1 MEIIWAEEA
10 FRAWQDTIDYIV
22 EEFGV
27 RAAEKFYKKTEE
39 WQNVLSSS
47 PMAGK
52 TEPLLNNRSR
62 LYRSIVITKQC
73 KLIYYIE
80 DETIF
85 IVDFWDVRR
94 EPEALAAQVKG

>member
-39 WQNVLSSS
+39 WQDVLSSS
-47 PMAGK
+47 PKAGK
-52 TEPLLNNRSR
+52 IEPLLNNRSR
-62 LYRSIVITKQC
+62 SYRSIVITRQN

-85 IVDFWDVRR
+85 IVDFWDTRR
-94 EPEALAAQVKG
+94 EPQQQADKLE

>member
-27 RAAEKFYKKTEE
+27 RAAEKFYEKTEE
-39 WQNVLSSS
+39 WQDVLSSS
-47 PMAGK
+47 PKAGK
-52 TEPLLNNRSR
+52 IEPLLNNRSR
-62 LYRSIVITKQC
+62 SYRSIVITKQA

-80 DETIF
+80 DEAVF
-85 IVDFWDVRR
+85 IVDFWDTRR
-94 EPEALAAQVKG
+94 EPQQQADKLE

>member
-47 PMAGK
+47 PKAGK
-52 TEPLLNNRSR
+52 IETLLNNRSR
-62 LYRSIVITKQC
+62 SYRSIVITRQN

-85 IVDFWDVRR
+85 IVDFWDTRR
-94 EPEALAAQVKG
+94 EPLQQADKIE

>member
-39 WQNVLSSS
+39 WQDVLSSS
-47 PMAGK
+47 PKAGK
-52 TEPLLNNRSR
+52 IETLLNNRSR
-62 LYRSIVITKQC
+62 SYRSIVITRQN

-85 IVDFWDVRR
+85 IVDFWDTRR
-94 EPEALAAQVKG
+94 EPLQQADKIE

>member
-22 EEFGV
+22 KEFGV

-39 WQNVLSSS
+39 WQDVLSSS
-47 PMAGK
+47 PMVGK
-52 TEPLLNNRSR
+52 IEPLLNNRSR
-62 LYRSIVITKQC
+62 SYRSIVITKQN

-85 IVDFWDVRR
+85 IVDFWDTRR
-94 EPEALAAQVKG
+94 EPLQQADKLK

>member
-47 PMAGK
+47 PKAGK
-52 TEPLLNNRSR
+52 IETLLNNRSR
-62 LYRSIVITKQC
+62 SYRSIVITRQN

-80 DETIF
+80 GETIF
-85 IVDFWDVRR
+85 IVDFWDTRR
-94 EPEALAAQVKG
+94 EPLQQADKIE